1 MEEAPA
7 KNPSE
12 HVIAVAN
19 FDGSVTK
26 VEANEL
32 RVCVPTR
39 ECIQFWAHTIACV
52 VAVIAGLLMM
62 CLFRATGPIPDSA
75 VFQAGASLL
84 SLGIGVLIPNP
95 AYGALV
101 KKAPSSNSS

>member
-1 MEEAPA
+1 MEAE
-7 KNPSE
+7 KKPSE
-12 HVIAVAN
+12 HVIALAN

-39 ECIQFWAHTIACV
+39 ECIQFWAHTLACV
-52 VAVIAGLLMM
+52 VAVIAGIVLMA
-62 CLFRATGPIPDSA
+62 LFRATGPVPDAA

-84 SLGIGVLIPNP
+84 ALGIGVLIPNP

-101 KKAPSSNSS
+101 GKASSRSSS

>member
-1 MEEAPA
+1 MEEQ
-7 KNPSE
+7 KKKPSE
-12 HVIAVAN
+12 HSIAIAN

-39 ECIQFWAHTIACV
+39 ECIQFWAHTLACV
-52 VAVIAGLLMM
+52 VAVVVGAVLMA
-62 CLFRATGPIPDSA
+62 LFRKTGSMPDEA
-75 VFQAGASLL
+75 VFQAGTGLM

-101 KKAPSSNSS
+101 KKAPSNNSS